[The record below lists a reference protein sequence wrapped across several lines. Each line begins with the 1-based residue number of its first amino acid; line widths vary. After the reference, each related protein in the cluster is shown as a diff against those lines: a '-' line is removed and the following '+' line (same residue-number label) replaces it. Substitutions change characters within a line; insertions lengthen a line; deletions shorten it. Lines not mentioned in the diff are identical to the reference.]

1 MPNLHTEKGIF
12 PMNNLKDYGEYIVA
26 MKGGKL
32 IQHTEKVYI
41 YENPVG
47 TRYAIRMADENVV
60 LEYKK
65 YYDQYNCQGVFVGIR
80 KSSKNMEK
88 LKKGDAA
95 LFMGLFDIPPMGEKL
110 VITPAHPK
118 MKAAGYKM

>member
-12 PMNNLKDYGEYIVA
+12 PINNLKDYGEYIVA
-26 MKGGKL
+26 MRGGRL
-32 IQHTEKVYI
+32 IQHTEKIYV

-65 YYDQYNCQGVFVGIR
+65 YYSEYNCQGVFIGIR

-88 LKKGDAA
+88 MKKGDPA
-95 LFMGLFDIPPMGEKL
+95 LFIGLFDIPSIGEKI
-110 VITPAHPK
+110 VITPANPK
-118 MKAAGYKM
+118 MKVAGYKM

>member
-47 TRYAIRMADENVV
+47 IRYAIRMADENVV

-65 YYDQYNCQGVFVGIR
+65 YYDQYNCRGVFVGIR

-95 LFMGLFDIPPMGEKL
+95 LFMGLFDIPPMGEKI
-110 VITPAHPK
+110 VITPTHSK